1 LLAVELPTNT
11 NTSRA
16 IWSLISDGQP
26 GEETMSASTR
36 YSGARF
42 IRSHAGGSLLRLVG
56 QFLGSANA
64 LETLAKGPEKD
75 SRLYHL
81 EK

>member
-1 LLAVELPTNT
+1 LLAVELPKNT

-26 GEETMSASTR
+26 GERTTSAATR

-42 IRSHAGGSLLRLVG
+42 IRWHAGGSLLLLVG
-56 QFLGSANA
+56 QCLGLANA
-64 LETLAKGPEKD
+64 SETLKAPEKD
-75 SRLYHL
+75 SRVYHL
-81 EK
+81 GK